1 MFGLSLL
8 LSLVGCAASV
18 TAEGIEGGFGSGST
32 AIWDDNKDMGGGVII
47 LNIGDGCTKYQDMMG
62 ALNDYVDYVTEA
74 AMSGEIS
81 CKGIEDPLMTYV
93 DAASAFFVKDLS
105 MASFGVTELKE
116 GDYDFP
122 KKASGYV
129 SHYDEAMDLSMYD
142 DFDPDGEYMDNCG
155 LGSQE
160 GEDYEG
166 DSWTLKDGTLTIDS
180 VEDEGKAKGSAEAT
194 MVDEKDKDDGAF
206 SATFTA
212 SWCDLSL

>member
-18 TAEGIEGGFGSGST
+18 TAEGIEGGFGSGAT
-32 AIWDDNKDMGGGVII
+32 AMWDDVEGSGGIMI
-47 LNIGDGCTKYQDMMG
+47 LSVADGCKKYQTMAE

-93 DAASAFFVKDLS
+93 DAAESFFVKDLS
-105 MASFGVTELKE
+105 VASFSVAEVKE
-116 GDYDFP
+116 GDYDLP
-122 KKASGYV
+122 KKATGSV
-129 SHYDEAMDLSMYD
+129 THYDDAMDLSIYD
-142 DFDPDGEYMDNCG
+142 DFDPDGDYMSNCG
-155 LGSQE
+155 MGTENSE
-160 GEDYEG
+160 EYDGDY
-166 DSWTLKDGTLTIDS
+166 WTLKEGTLTIDS

-194 MVDEKDKDDGAF
+194 MFDEKDKDDGAF

-212 SWCDLSL
+212 SWCDLSF